1 MSNTVER
8 EFGWDDTIENDGGFI
23 TLPDGDYDFTV
34 VDFERGRHNGSE
46 NLPACNKAVVHLV
59 IEAPQGRVPV
69 KDNLFLHT
77 KCEGILCSF
86 FTSIGQRKH
95 GEKLQMNWSK
105 VVGAK
110 GRCKLGTRT
119 WTKNDGETAT
129 SNEIKKYYEP
139 ETIKPKFTPGS
150 F

>member
-8 EFGWDDTIENDGGFI
+8 EFGWDDTIENDGKFI
-23 TLPDGDYDFTV
+23 TLPDGDYNFTV
-34 VDFERGRHNGSE
+34 VDFERGRHNGSP
-46 NLPACNKAVVHLV
+46 NLPACNKAVIHLV
-59 IEAPQGRVPV
+59 IESPQGRIPV
-69 KDNLFLHT
+69 KENLFLHT

-105 VVGAK
+105 VIGAK

-129 SNEIKKYYEP
+129 ANEVKKYYAP
-139 ETIKPKFTPGS
+139 EEIKPKFTPGA